1 MVKHFLLV
9 FDRPAGNLLRM
20 QEYVDGREALR
31 ARFDAERSYR
41 HDPSI
46 EVVVLSAE
54 SEAVLHRTH
63 ARYFEDI
70 PQMVRRGLEL
80 LREAG

>member
-20 QEYVDGREALR
+20 HEYADAREALR
-31 ARFDAERSYR
+31 ARFEAERSYR
-41 HDPSI
+41 HDRSI
-46 EVVVLSAE
+46 EIVVLSAD
-54 SEAVLHRTH
+54 SEADLHRTH
-63 ARYFEDI
+63 ARYFEDV
-70 PQMVRRGLEL
+70 PQMVRRGLEW